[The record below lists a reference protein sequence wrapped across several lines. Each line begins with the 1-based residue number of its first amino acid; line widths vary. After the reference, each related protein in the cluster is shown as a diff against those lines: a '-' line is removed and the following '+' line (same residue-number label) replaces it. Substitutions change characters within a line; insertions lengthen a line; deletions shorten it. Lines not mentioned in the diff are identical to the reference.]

1 MTEPNMEGGCTCR
14 QVQYQAVTATYI
26 FLVPRWR
33 NEISLEFSATNT
45 ELTGNG
51 LQC

>member
-1 MTEPNMEGGCTCR
+1 MEGGYTCR
-14 QVQYQAVTATYI
+14 QVRYQAVTTAYI
-26 FLVPRWR
+26 FLGPRWK
-33 NEISLEFSATNT
+33 NEMSLESSATNT